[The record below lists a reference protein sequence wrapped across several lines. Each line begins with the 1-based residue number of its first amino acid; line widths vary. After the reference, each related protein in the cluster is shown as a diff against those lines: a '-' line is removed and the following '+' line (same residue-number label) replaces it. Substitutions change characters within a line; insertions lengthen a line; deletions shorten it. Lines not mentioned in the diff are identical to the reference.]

1 MELELNEKIF
11 QLNDEGFTA
20 GKIAQKLRVKKAI
33 VQDVLGD
40 AANKGLGD
48 AVEAI
53 TKATG
58 IKAIV
63 DSLTDDCGC
72 AARKESLNKLFP
84 NRNLN
89 DLSND
94 DYEYL
99 TNWFKADKKS
109 VNPAEQLE
117 LVAIYNRVFNSKRKI
132 TNCGPCLAGVV
143 RELKEI
149 FVNV

>member
-11 QLNDEGFTA
+11 KLNDEGFTA

-33 VQDVLGD
+33 VQDILGN

-58 IKAIV
+58 IKAVV
-63 DSLTDDCGC
+63 DALVDDCGC

-84 NRNLN
+84 NRKLN
-89 DLSND
+89 DLPNE
-94 DYEYL
+94 DYDYL
-99 TNWFKADKKS
+99 SKWFKADKKS
-109 VNPAEQLE
+109 VKPKEQLE

>member
-20 GKIAQKLRVKKAI
+20 GKIAQKLRVKKAV

-48 AVEAI
+48 TVEAI

-63 DSLTDDCGC
+63 ESLTDDCGC

-89 DLSND
+89 DLSNE
-94 DYEYL
+94 DYDYL
-99 TNWFKADKKS
+99 ANWFKEDKKS
-109 VNPAEQLE
+109 VRPPEQLE

-149 FVNV
+149 FINV